1 MPSIS
6 VGSTPVKSS
15 SQATSTFPTGAHFIP
30 NIPQFTFNQVQSN
43 FKDLSDEDDQDTDDE
58 FPESKGIAQSS
69 LMGK

>member
-1 MPSIS
+1 M
-6 VGSTPVKSS
+6 
-15 SQATSTFPTGAHFIP
+15 GAHFIP